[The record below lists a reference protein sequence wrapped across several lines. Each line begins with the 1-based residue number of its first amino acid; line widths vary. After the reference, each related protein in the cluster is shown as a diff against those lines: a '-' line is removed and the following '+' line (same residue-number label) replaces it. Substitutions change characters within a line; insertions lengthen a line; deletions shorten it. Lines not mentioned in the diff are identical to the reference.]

1 MAEIKI
7 KDLNALQQI
16 SKGQQE
22 YQQKMTDYFKSS
34 TNKFEEKIG
43 TSESEAIK
51 IYVEFLNEMK
61 TNLTTK
67 HPENIKKVSDVILKY
82 YNSVTS
88 ATFSNDVISK
98 NIDVYIGKTKGENVQ
113 QIVTPVAEAANY
125 LSSITGSDYSIWGRI
140 DEFNQEMGAISA
152 DISNKHEELTTYQ
165 ITLKS
170 ELEES
175 SILLEADKLYIQQV
189 KTFASYDGR
198 QAIDR
203 IDALLRQGWTKDQI
217 VQVHKNTTSL
227 RDLKILSYLAESPP
241 NYDNIVKTL
250 LGSEN
255 IENIEDMKQYFMEQ
269 YLNGAM
275 TKEEFDNTIN
285 LLDDNPSIFF
295 KLLLGLGE
303 SQWSELEENALAIYL
318 GVNVKLAGDHFVNA
332 LIMGGIVSGVGLI
345 QNLALT
351 TGVSSIISGVMGI
364 AIDVIKGKPFDESV
378 ILNIPGI
385 IVVGGCTLIGGVIG
399 TIIMPGPG
407 TYWGGTAGSIT
418 GGVIN
423 EVYIKPII
431 EENMGKIKKF
441 FEDAKRESKR
451 PVIAN
456 PTPW

>member
-113 QIVTPVAEAANY
+113 QIITPAAEAANY
-125 LSSITGSDYSIWGRI
+125 LSSITGSDYSIWGKI
-140 DEFNQEMGAISA
+140 DEFNQEMGAIST

-217 VQVHKNTTSL
+217 ILAHKNTTTP
-227 RDLKILSYLAESPP
+227 RDLKILSYLAEEPP
-241 NYDNIVKTL
+241 NYDNIVKEL
-250 LGSEN
+250 YSSVGVN
-255 IENIEDMKQYFMEQ
+255 NYEDLKDYIIEQ
-269 YLNGAM
+269 YLNGQYSKAEYDAM
-275 TKEEFDNTIN
+275 IALADADKDLFI
-285 LLDDNPSIFF
+285 
-295 KLLLGLGE
+295 KALLGLVDE
-303 SQWSELEENALAIYL
+303 SDLLAATIGFNDDL
-318 GVNVKLAGDHFVNA
+318 IASGIINGLLASG
-332 LIMGGIVSGVGLI
+332 LVSGLHGLKEVAI
-345 QNLALT
+345 RSGIGSIL
-351 TGVSSIISGVMGI
+351 TGVVTSAYRIVINGEDPT
-364 AIDVIKGKPFDESV
+364 DVLIEEV
-378 ILNIPGI
+378 IGQTVIW
-385 IVVGGCTLIGGVIG
+385 GCGVIG
-399 TIIMPGPG
+399 ASVGTLLGPAGTVGGGIAGTIV
-407 TYWGGTAGSIT
+407 GS
-418 GGVIN
+418 VIN
-423 EVYIKPII
+423 KTVVQPIVIKNKEEIKRII
-431 EENMGKIKKF
+431 KIIPSKKI
-441 FEDAKRESKR
+441 DHSRL
-451 PVIAN
+451 N
-456 PTPW
+456 LTY